1 MRLPQFTVNIMKIKP
16 LKNSV
21 VKYLKKYQLEK
32 KFQKAK
38 ELFEQ
43 DINHPSL
50 NVEILEPKHLK
61 IYSFRLDKK
70 YRIIFVVTGSKAE
83 VITVTNHYK

>member
-1 MRLPQFTVNIMKIKP
+1 MKIKP
-16 LKNSV
+16 LKADID
-21 VKYLKKYQLEK
+21 KFLKKHQLGK
-32 KFQKAK
+32 KFRKAQ

-61 IYSFRLDKK
+61 VYSFRLDKK
-70 YRIIFVVTGSKAE
+70 YRAIFVVKANE
-83 VITVTNHYK
+83 IEIITVTNHYK

>member
-1 MRLPQFTVNIMKIKP
+1 MKIKP
-16 LKNSV
+16 LKDDTS
-21 VKYLKKYQLEK
+21 KYLKNHQLVK

-43 DINHPSL
+43 NTQHPSL
-50 NVEILEPKHLK
+50 GVEILEPKHLK

-70 YRIIFVVTGSKAE
+70 YRAIFTIDADDEAKILA
-83 VITVTNHYK
+83 VTNHYK

>member
-1 MRLPQFTVNIMKIKP
+1 MKIKP
-16 LKNSV
+16 LKNEIT
-21 VKYLKKYQLEK
+21 KYLKIHQLEK

-38 ELFEQ
+38 KLMEQ

-50 NVEILEPKHLK
+50 NVELLEPKQLK

-70 YRIIFVVTGSKAE
+70 YRAIFIVTDGE
-83 VITVTNHYK
+83 IEIVTVTNHYQ

>member
-1 MRLPQFTVNIMKIKP
+1 MRIKP
-16 LKNSV
+16 LKDEIN
-21 VKYLKKYQLEK
+21 KYLKKHQLVK

-43 DINHPSL
+43 DVNHPSL

-61 IYSFRLDKK
+61 VYSFRLDKK
-70 YRIIFVVTGSKAE
+70 YRAIFIAAAGE
-83 VITVTNHYK
+83 VEIITVTNHYK

>member
-1 MRLPQFTVNIMKIKP
+1 MKITP
-16 LKNSV
+16 LKNSLI
-21 VKYLKKYQLEK
+21 KYLKKHQLEK

-70 YRIIFVVTGSKAE
+70 YRIIFIVTGGKVE

>member
-1 MRLPQFTVNIMKIKP
+1 MKIKS
-16 LKNSV
+16 LKNSLI
-21 VKYLKKYQLEK
+21 KYLKKHQLEK

-61 IYSFRLDKK
+61 VYSFRLDKK
-70 YRIIFVVTGSKAE
+70 SGNFYRNGRQ
-83 VITVTNHYK
+83 N

>member
-1 MRLPQFTVNIMKIKP
+1 MKIKP
-16 LKNSV
+16 LKDKIN
-21 VKYLKKYQLEK
+21 KYLKNHQLGK

-43 DINHPSL
+43 DISHSSL
-50 NVEILEPKHLK
+50 NVEILEPKYLK

-70 YRIIFVVTGSKAE
+70 YRVIFIVAADNEIE

>member
-1 MRLPQFTVNIMKIKP
+1 MKIKL
-16 LKNSV
+16 LKNEIT
-21 VKYLKKYQLEK
+21 KYLKIHQLEK

-38 ELFEQ
+38 ELMEQ

-50 NVEILEPKHLK
+50 NVELLEPKQLK

-70 YRIIFVVTGSKAE
+70 YRAIFIVTDGE
-83 VITVTNHYK
+83 IEIVTVTNHYQ

>member
-1 MRLPQFTVNIMKIKP
+1 MKIKL
-16 LKNSV
+16 LKNEIT
-21 VKYLKKYQLEK
+21 KYLKIHQLEK

-38 ELFEQ
+38 ELMEQ

-50 NVEILEPKHLK
+50 NVELLEPKQLK

-70 YRIIFVVTGSKAE
+70 YRAIFIVTDGGIE
-83 VITVTNHYK
+83 IVTVTNHYQ

>member
-1 MRLPQFTVNIMKIKP
+1 MKIKP
-16 LKNSV
+16 LKDEVN
-21 VKYLKKYQLEK
+21 KYLKKHQLVK
-32 KFQKAK
+32 KFQRAK

-50 NVEILEPKHLK
+50 NVEILESKHLK
-61 IYSFRLDKK
+61 FYSFRLDKK
-70 YRIIFVVTGSKAE
+70 YRAIFIVVADEVE

>member
-21 VKYLKKYQLEK
+21 VKYLKKYQLDR

-38 ELFEQ
+38 KLFEQ

-50 NVEILEPKHLK
+50 NVEILEPKHLRV
-61 IYSFRLDKK
+61 YSFRLDKK
-70 YRIIFVVTGSKAE
+70 YRVIFIVTDNE
-83 VITVTNHYK
+83 TEIITVTNHYK